1 MIALALTILLS
12 TDTIATSSHT
22 IDEVVVVSAA
32 GEGRKRSA
40 KGQVASIDEHLAE
53 LSHVNLVRR
62 GSYAW
67 EPVVNNMQTER
78 VSTTIDGM
86 KIFYACTDKMD
97 PVTSYVESSNL
108 QSILLNSGLNGNPQ
122 STGNI
127 GGSLDLKL
135 KKVGFSPLPTSPKGE
150 ESHPV
155 GSSPLGG
162 IRGGLSSGYE
172 TNGHLQVYGAD
183 ASFSTQRFYTNGGVF
198 YRHADNYKEGG
209 GRRVEFSQFRKVNV
223 FANAGVRLSPLPTS
237 PKREESFTSPSLPTS
252 PKGEE
257 SHSVGSSPLGG
268 IRGGLDIL
276 EGTFIFDRA
285 TDVGYP
291 ALNMDVAKAEAFI
304 TSLAY
309 KHQWL
314 GGFLNSWE
322 TKAYYNHITHVMDD
336 TKRPDVEIHM
346 DMPGKSWTSG
356 LYSLLSASNERHDVQ
371 ANYDLY
377 YNRLFADMTMYPGG
391 AAPMYMVTWP
401 DVGTLNTGLALTDL
415 MSLTNRQSLKVSAKL
430 AWQTQRLN
438 NEEGYHALEV
448 FFPGMKQSYHQ
459 LTGRVALNYQ
469 LSDLNSQFNF
479 GVGWGS
485 RAPTVTEA
493 YGYYLNN
500 TFDQYDYIGNPRLKN
515 ESAIELNGAYKLSIP
530 HSQISIGLDAN
541 AFFFNNYIIG
551 QFENRL
557 SPMTVDA
564 EGVKVYG
571 NLDHATIVNTS
582 FTAEWKPLHWL
593 AWNTRL
599 SYAIGRDDKGDPL
612 PLISPFA
619 YTSNFTF
626 VYKRLQGK
634 VELRGNGK
642 QVNYGKKY
650 GETVTPAWVI
660 GNISGEY
667 TLSIHKYALTLR
679 VGVENIAD
687 KRYTTYSDWCDIPQ
701 KGRNLYTNLS
711 VQL

>member
-1 MIALALTILLS
+1 MIILALSILLS
-12 TDTIATSSHT
+12 TDTLATSSHT
-22 IDEVVVVSAA
+22 IDEVVVVSMA

-53 LSHVNLVRR
+53 LNHVNLVRR

-67 EPVVNNMQTER
+67 EPVVNNMATER

-135 KKVGFSPLPTSPKGE
+135 RRIGFNQPTRWAN
-150 ESHPV
+150 V
-155 GSSPLGG
+155 DV
-162 IRGGLSSGYE
+162 GYE

-183 ASFSTQRFYTNGGVF
+183 VAVSSQRFYTNGGF
-198 YRHADNYKEGG
+198 FFRHADNYKEGG
-209 GRRVEFSQFRKVNV
+209 GREVQFSQFQKVNAFV
-223 FANAGVRLSPLPTS
+223 NAGVKLAERD
-237 PKREESFTSPSLPTS
+237 
-252 PKGEE
+252 
-257 SHSVGSSPLGG
+257 V
-268 IRGGLDIL
+268 L

-304 TSLAY
+304 TSLSY
-309 KHQWL
+309 KHQWTE
-314 GGFLNSWE
+314 GFLNSWE
-322 TKAYYNHITHVMDD
+322 TKAYYNHITHIMDD

-356 LYSLLSASNERHDVQ
+356 LYSLISASNARHEAQ
-371 ANYDLY
+371 MNYDLY

-415 MSLTNRQSLKVSAKL
+415 VSLPHQQTVRVSAKI
-430 AWQTQRLN
+430 AQQWQKLN
-438 NEEGYHALEV
+438 NQEGYHALRV
-448 FFPGMKQSYHQ
+448 FFPGMKDSYMQ
-459 LTGRVALNYQ
+459 TTGRIAANYTWQPSHWQ
-469 LSDLNSQFNF
+469 LSF
-479 GVGWGS
+479 GMGWGS

-515 ESAIELNGAYKLSIP
+515 ESAVEVNGATKWLPSPRLTLSVE
-530 HSQISIGLDAN
+530 GN
-541 AFFFNNYIIG
+541 AFFFSNYIIG
-551 QFENRL
+551 QFETRL
-557 SPMTVDA
+557 SAMTVDA

-571 NLDHATIVNTS
+571 NLNHATIVNTS
-582 FTAEWKPLHWL
+582 LTAHWQPLPWL
-593 AWNTRL
+593 TWNNRL
-599 SYAIGRDDKGDPL
+599 NYAVGHDDEGDPL
-612 PLISPFA
+612 PLISPFT
-619 YTSNFTF
+619 YTSSLTF
-626 VYKRLQGK
+626 AYKRLQGK
-634 VELRGNGK
+634 VELRGNSK
-642 QVNYGKKY
+642 QVDYGKKY
-650 GETVTPAWVI
+650 GETATPAWAI
-660 GNISGEY
+660 GNISAQY
-667 TLSIHKYALTLR
+667 TLSIHEHDLTLR
-679 VGVENIAD
+679 AGVENLFD

-701 KGRNLYTNLS
+701 KGRNIYVNIS

>member
-1 MIALALTILLS
+1 MIALALTILLA

-162 IRGGLSSGYE
+162 IRGGLSYGYE

-183 ASFSTQRFYTNGGVF
+183 ASFSTQRFYTNGGFF

-209 GRRVEFSQFRKVNV
+209 GRKVEFSQFRKVNV

-237 PKREESFTSPSLPTS
+237 PKGEESFTSPSLPTS

-285 TDVGYP
+285 TNVGYP
-291 ALNMDVAKAEAFI
+291 ALNMDVSKAEAFI

-309 KHQWL
+309 RHQ
-314 GGFLNSWE
+314 FDHPVLNTWE
-322 TKAYYNHITHVMDD
+322 TKLYYNHITHIMDD
-336 TKRPDVEIHM
+336 TTRPDVAIHM
-346 DMPGKSWTSG
+346 DMPGESWTSG
-356 LYSLLSASNERHDVQ
+356 LYSLLTASKGIHDVQ
-371 ANYDLY
+371 VNYDLY

-401 DVGTLNTGLALTDL
+401 DVGTLNTGVALSDL
-415 MSLTNRQSLKVSAKL
+415 VSLPHQQSVKLSAKI
-430 AWQTQRLN
+430 AQQWQKLN
-438 NEEGYHALEV
+438 NEEGYHALRV
-448 FFPGMKQSYHQ
+448 FFPGMKDHYVQT
-459 LTGRVALNYQ
+459 TGRIAATYTWQPSHWQ
-469 LSDLNSQFNF
+469 LSF
-479 GVGWGS
+479 GAGWGS

-515 ESAIELNGAYKLSIP
+515 ESAIELNGAITWRPSAHFSL
-530 HSQISIGLDAN
+530 GADAN
-541 AFFFNNYIIG
+541 TFLFSNYIIG

-557 SPMTVDA
+557 SAMTVDA

-571 NLDHATIVNTS
+571 NLSHATIVNTS
-582 FTAEWKPLHWL
+582 LNAQWQALPWL
-593 AWNTRL
+593 TWNGKV
-599 SYAIGRDDKGDPL
+599 SYAAGRDDDQDPL

-619 YTSNFTF
+619 YASNLD
-626 VYKRLQGK
+626 VKWKRLQTR
-634 VELRGNGK
+634 VEVRGNVR
-642 QVNYGKKY
+642 QTDYAPKY
-650 GETVTPAWVI
+650 GETQTDPWAIVNLNTT
-660 GNISGEY
+660 Y
-667 TLSIHKYALTLR
+667 TLPLRQTALTIR
-679 VGVENIAD
+679 AGIENIFD
-687 KRYTTYSDWCDIPQ
+687 KRYSTYADWCDIPQ
-701 KGRNLYTNLS
+701 KGRNVYVNLAWE
-711 VQL
+711 L